1 MNALLEAP
9 HPGPSCKDD
18 PVLNEVLT
26 GMRGRHKRLPS
37 KLFYDAEG
45 SALFEL
51 ICQQPEYDLT
61 RMEVCILKA
70 YSVSIAD
77 ALGPGVRLVEFGSGS
92 GLKTRLLLASLD
104 SVAAY
109 VPVEIS
115 RAALAASVDALRDA
129 FPALRIAPLEADF
142 TQQLSLPYALANRS
156 IVFFPGSTLGNLE
169 PPDAIALLRNIRAEV
184 GNSGGALIGIDLQK
198 KVAEMEAAYNDRAGM
213 TARFTLNMLAHL
225 NRRFGADFDLATFA
239 HEARYDTVA
248 QRIATRIVSR
258 IEQIVTIRGEAF
270 RFNRGEGIQVEY
282 SHKYTLEGFG
292 QMARQANLRIANAWT
307 DPRRRFAVVYLES
320 VAVSRK

>member
-1 MNALLEAP
+1 MNAVLEAP
-9 HPGPSCKDD
+9 SPEPSCKDD
-18 PVLNEVLT
+18 SVLNEVRAGL
-26 GMRGRHKRLPS
+26 RGRDKRLPS

-92 GLKTRLLLASLD
+92 GIKTRLLLDSLD
-104 SVAAY
+104 SVETY

-115 RAALAASVDALRDA
+115 RTALTDSVHALRA
-129 FPALRIAPLEADF
+129 EFPTLRIAPLEADF
-142 TQQLSLPYALANRS
+142 TKRLSLPYSLAKRS
-156 IVFFPGSTLGNLE
+156 IVFFPGSTLGNFE
-169 PPDAIALLRNIRAEV
+169 PPEAISLLRKIRADV
-184 GNSGGALIGIDLQK
+184 GNTGGALIGIDLQK
-198 KVAEMEAAYNDRAGM
+198 KVTEMEAAYNDRAGI

-225 NRRFGADFDLATFA
+225 NRRFGADFDLGTFA
-239 HEARYDTVA
+239 HEAHYDAVHE
-248 QRIATRIVSR
+248 R
-258 IEQIVTIRGEAF
+258 IETRLVSQVYQVVTIAGERFSFSRGEA
-270 RFNRGEGIQVEY
+270 IQVEY
-282 SHKYTLEGFG
+282 SHKYTLDGFE
-292 QMARQANLRIANAWT
+292 QMARKASLRVAHAWT

-320 VAVSRK
+320 VAISRK